1 MDASTLPTVS
11 IRTAGLADLPLVIPL
26 LSLLDRPGT
35 PPMERDEAA
44 NLLARMASYPDYRLF
59 IAELNGQVVGT
70 YSLLIMD
77 NLGHRGSPIGIVE
90 CVSVAEG
97 RRGQGI
103 GRQLMHH
110 AMGECRAKGCYKLAL
125 SSNVARTDAHA
136 FYDSLGFKRHGIS
149 FVVEF

>member
-1 MDASTLPTVS
+1 MESQPHPAVV
-11 IRTAGLADLPLVIPL
+11 IRTAATADLPLVLPL
-26 LSLLDRPGT
+26 LALLDRPGT

-44 NLLARMASYPDYRLF
+44 NLLARMATYPDYRLF
-59 IAELNGQVVGT
+59 IAELNGEAVGT

-77 NLGHRGSPIGIVE
+77 NLGHRGNPIGIVE
-90 CVSVAEG
+90 CVSVAED

-103 GRQLMHH
+103 GKQLMHH

>member
-1 MDASTLPTVS
+1 MEAMPHPAVV
-11 IRTAGLADLPLVIPL
+11 IRTAATADLPQVLPL
-26 LSLLDRPGT
+26 LALLDRPGT
-35 PPMERDEAA
+35 PPLDLAEVTAQFARLAA
-44 NLLARMASYPDYRLF
+44 YPDYRLF
-59 IAELNGQVVGT
+59 IAEANGHAVGIYT
-70 YSLLIMD
+70 LLIMD

-90 CVSVAEG
+90 CVSVAEAF
-97 RRGQGI
+97 RGQGI

-110 AMGECRAKGCYKLAL
+110 AMGECRDAGCYKLAL

>member
-1 MDASTLPTVS
+1 MSNVTTPSVT
-11 IRTAGLADLPLVIPL
+11 IRTAVIADLALVIPL
-26 LSLLDRPGT
+26 LSLLDRPGM
-35 PPMERDEAA
+35 PPMVLEEAA
-44 NLLARMASYPDYRLF
+44 NLFARMASYPDYRLF
-59 IAELNGQVVGT
+59 IAEINGQAVGT

-90 CVSVAEG
+90 CVSVAED

-103 GRQLMHH
+103 GKQLMHH
-110 AMGECRAKGCYKLAL
+110 AMRECQIKGCYKLAL

-149 FVVEF
+149 FVVEW

>member
-1 MDASTLPTVS
+1 MEPLAIA
-11 IRTAGLADLPLVIPL
+11 IRTAGIADLPLVIPL

-35 PPMERDEAA
+35 PPMEREEAA
-44 NLLARMASYPDYRLF
+44 KLLARMASYPDYRLF
-59 IAELNGQVVGT
+59 IAEMNGQAVGM

-77 NLGHRGSPIGIVE
+77 NLGHRGRPIGIVE
-90 CVSVAEG
+90 CVSVAELQ
-97 RRGQGI
+97 RGQGI
-103 GRQLMHH
+103 GKHLMHH

-149 FVVEF
+149 FVVEFDQA

>member
-1 MDASTLPTVS
+1 MSSTTTVPIS
-11 IRTAGLADLPLVIPL
+11 IRIAGSADLPQVIPL
-26 LSLLDRPGT
+26 LSLLDSPGT
-35 PPMERDEAA
+35 PPLTHDEAGDI
-44 NLLARMASYPDYRLF
+44 LARMATYPDYRLF
-59 IAELNGQVVGT
+59 IAEAAGQPVGI

-77 NLGHRGSPIGIVE
+77 NLGHRGGPIGIVE
-90 CVSVAEG
+90 CVSVAED

-103 GRQLMHH
+103 GRMLMHH

-136 FYDSLGFKRHGIS
+136 FYDALGFKRHGVS